1 MFKYEFSSA
10 LLFRSGSHSRVFP
23 FTVDENGCFVY
34 TGNRKKAQKHYPKV
48 ILSGKEYFIHRL
60 ILAAQLERP
69 LRKGY
74 CACHSCDNPRCI
86 NPAHLW
92 EGTQEENIADC
103 VSKGRQ
109 NLRVPPVRLGSKHAQ
124 AKLKEADIPEIRKL
138 LNLGISQRLIASK
151 YGVSQSLISRIKLGK
166 NWQHVEE

>member
-1 MFKYEFSSA
+1 VFKYEFSLA

-23 FTVDENGCFVY
+23 FTVDEKGCFVY
-34 TGNRKKAQKHYPKV
+34 TGNRKQAQKQYPKV
-48 ILSGKEYFIHRL
+48 ILSGKEYSIHRL
-60 ILAAQLERP
+60 ILAAQLGRP
-69 LRKGY
+69 LRRGY

-109 NLRVPPVRLGSKHAQ
+109 NPGLPPARFGSEHAG
-124 AKLKEADIPEIRKL
+124 AKLKEADIPEIRQL
-138 LNLGISQRLIASK
+138 LNLGISQRLIALK
-151 YGVSQSLISRIKLGK
+151 YGVSQSLISLIKLGK
-166 NWQHVEE
+166 IWQHVEE

>member
-1 MFKYEFSSA
+1 VFKYEVSFA

-23 FTVDENGCFVY
+23 FTVDEKGCFVY
-34 TGNRKKAQKHYPKV
+34 TGNRKQAKKRYPKV
-48 ILSGKEYFIHRL
+48 IISRKEYFIHRL
-60 ILAAQLERP
+60 ILAAKLGRP

-103 VSKGRQ
+103 VKKGRQ
-109 NLRVPPVRLGSKHAQ
+109 NLVLPPVRLGSKHAQ
-124 AKLKEADIPEIRKL
+124 AKLTEADIPEIRKL
-138 LNLGISQRLIASK
+138 LDLGISQRLIALK